1 MVRLP
6 RQIAYSKAMEI
17 MLVGDMFDA
26 QEAQRI
32 GLINYSVP
40 ADQVMAKAEEFAH
53 KIAANGP
60 LAVRKIKR
68 QFKALSVSLEEGF
81 ELENASAR
89 EILQPRMQRRS
100 TRLR

>member
-1 MVRLP
+1 
-6 RQIAYSKAMEI
+6 

-60 LAVRKIKR
+60 LAVRKIKETVLR
-68 QFKALSVSLEEGF
+68 ALSTQRTKYVAGLQ
-81 ELENASAR
+81 R
-89 EILQPRMQRRS
+89 EKA
-100 TRLR
+100 